1 MLCELGVRKDLL
13 GKLESIPVLLPFVA
27 FDDLLKEGILFRRK
41 SWLLRHPLTWFLDV
55 DQKQQNRDYSC
66 WWWLS
71 PAVFFVAAKKSIN
84 DPLNYSGWLLLIGIC
99 ILPAL
104 NPWLNSRC
112 VKKRMSLSSKTSTS
126 MHNRCWSS
134 EGDSILTAI
143 VQSERHS
150 ERKSEGKPETYS
162 ERHSER
168 KKNVCTILTCILFN
182 QVLLLFHVSINLTHA
197 RETVDSDCLTLLGK
211 VRRHQWLEDILF
223 LFTCSSSSFLVVFSH
238 TIISLLHLH
247 FGSREWERRTRNDS
261 CCSTGMTKENDR
273 PFLLFGLFSFNLRHV
288 TVKKAVK
295 YILCNSKSSSLNGS
309 SKSLEEKLS
318 WKGLSK
324 KRSHSLYIRKMAVI
338 FAQKEKSSFLFL
350 WWRWSYVVVL
360 LFVKKMHLWTWD
372 INTKLYLFYKNRGLE
387 IKASVS
393 WCCVLC
399 MSCEREQTDH
409 DKLLLLRESFSL
421 ERLRD

>member
-13 GKLESIPVLLPFVA
+13 GKLKSIPVLLPFVA

-71 PAVFFVAAKKSIN
+71 PAVSFVAAKKSIN

-168 KKNVCTILTCILFN
+168 HSERKKNVCTILTCILFN
-182 QVLLLFHVSINLTHA
+182 QDLL
-197 RETVDSDCLTLLGK
+197 
-211 VRRHQWLEDILF
+211 
-223 LFTCSSSSFLVVFSH
+223 
-238 TIISLLHLH
+238 
-247 FGSREWERRTRNDS
+247 
-261 CCSTGMTKENDR
+261 
-273 PFLLFGLFSFNLRHV
+273 
-288 TVKKAVK
+288 
-295 YILCNSKSSSLNGS
+295 
-309 SKSLEEKLS
+309 
-318 WKGLSK
+318 
-324 KRSHSLYIRKMAVI
+324 
-338 FAQKEKSSFLFL
+338 
-350 WWRWSYVVVL
+350 
-360 LFVKKMHLWTWD
+360 
-372 INTKLYLFYKNRGLE
+372 
-387 IKASVS
+387 
-393 WCCVLC
+393 
-399 MSCEREQTDH
+399 
-409 DKLLLLRESFSL
+409 
-421 ERLRD
+421 